1 MAKIK
6 ENKENK
12 ENKIKEDF
20 LHPDFPGE
28 ITGEMVIKE
37 NQTHRDDIMNGM
49 DLCSAILY
57 HHAKKHDLDK
67 NVPENAEVL
76 AKAINT
82 GDFTDWNEIHCYK
95 QMHHYQCFMQSD
107 KTNLFDLLEC
117 VVDGVVANKRR
128 EGQEKTFDEEY
139 KFFIE
144 AGFDEFMA
152 KGMANTFMSIQ
163 KLIRL
168 EKAEDPKDI

>member
-1 MAKIK
+1 
-6 ENKENK
+6 
-12 ENKIKEDF
+12 
-20 LHPDFPGE
+20 
-28 ITGEMVIKE
+28 
-37 NQTHRDDIMNGM
+37 
-49 DLCSAILY
+49 
-57 HHAKKHDLDK
+57 
-67 NVPENAEVL
+67 
-76 AKAINT
+76 
-82 GDFTDWNEIHCYK
+82 
-95 QMHHYQCFMQSD
+95 MQSD

-152 KGMANTFMSIQ
+152 KVMANTFMSIQ

-168 EKAEDPKDI
+168 EKAEDPKDV

>member
-6 ENKENK
+6 ENNKKE
-12 ENKIKEDF
+12 F

-95 QMHHYQCFMQSD
+95 HNGNLHRQWDEAVLLDVKDDYMVFGNN
-107 KTNLFDLLEC
+107 KTL
-117 VVDGVVANKRR
+117 VVDSDGKVWRTKEPAIM
-128 EGQEKTFDEEY
+128 
-139 KFFIE
+139 FFFKE
-144 AGFDEFMA
+144 
-152 KGMANTFMSIQ
+152 NLSN
-163 KLIRL
+163 
-168 EKAEDPKDI
+168 